1 MHWTGFL
8 EEARIQF
15 SNPDVDLQH
24 EEDISGGGGHPQGDL
39 GGKVGQFPCPY
50 TLHPAHET

>member
-24 EEDISGGGGHPQGDL
+24 EEDISGGGGHPQGDH